1 MNFPFRSPAKN
12 FAALPADT
20 PYRRAQQEWDARMG
34 SAVLS
39 ARSWRAIAFG
49 CLGLTAVLGIS
60 LTAVALQKRTFV
72 HVVEVS
78 PEGQVMN
85 VRAADG
91 RWSPTEAQIAH
102 HLGRFVRLVRSLPTD
117 GVVLRENW
125 LEAYRFLTPQAAA
138 QLTEIARA
146 VGLNVSTAHRLVR
159 ALCHGGFMEQEAES
173 ERYRLGFA
181 IAVLGQRA
189 LEQSGYHLAQ
199 PILARLATTTG
210 ESASLG
216 IRRGDEVLVLE
227 RAASVQ
233 PLRFDHPTGA
243 EIHLH
248 ASAMG
253 KVLLAFA
260 PGSPKETVAALHP
273 MERYTGHTITSRA
286 ALVQELTTIRE
297 QGFATNREERYE
309 GVCGVAAPVT
319 AGPVIAELGVAHAA
333 VGIQGPSLRQA
344 MAETLPSKR

>member
-1 MNFPFRSPAKN
+1 MSFPFRSPAKN
-12 FAALPADT
+12 FAPEPADT

-49 CLGLTAVLGIS
+49 CLGLTAALGVS

-91 RWSPTEAQIAH
+91 RWSPSEAQIAH

-146 VGLNVSTAHRLVR
+146 DDPFL
-159 ALCHGGFMEQEAES
+159 
-173 ERYRLGFA
+173 
-181 IAVLGQRA
+181 
-189 LEQSGYHLAQ
+189 
-199 PILARLATTTG
+199 
-210 ESASLG
+210 SLG
-216 IRRGDEVLVLE
+216 RVGRVVHVRSIIARSDHAWEVSWVE
-227 RAASVQ
+227 RATNA
-233 PLRFDHPTGA
+233 TGTA
-243 EIHLH
+243 D
-248 ASAMG
+248 G
-253 KVLLAFA
+253 QVF
-260 PGSPKETVAALHP
+260 
-273 MERYTGHTITSRA
+273 TGVFT
-286 ALVQELTTIRE
+286 LTTQPPRNADEIANNPLGLLISDFSWSRE
-297 QGFATNREERYE
+297 R
-309 GVCGVAAPVT
+309 
-319 AGPVIAELGVAHAA
+319 
-333 VGIQGPSLRQA
+333 
-344 MAETLPSKR
+344 